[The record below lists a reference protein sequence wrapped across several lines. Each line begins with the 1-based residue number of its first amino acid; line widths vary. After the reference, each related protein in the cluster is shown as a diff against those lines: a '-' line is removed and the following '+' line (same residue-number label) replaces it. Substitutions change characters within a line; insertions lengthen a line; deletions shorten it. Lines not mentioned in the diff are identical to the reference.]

1 MKAYNL
7 NKAAKRIGIS
17 TEDCIDYLKGKHYIY
32 PDTKG
37 YRATIIGIQNGYVVN
52 INKQAC
58 LTTEGISKVASF
70 YVAMENAV
78 EEGKQ
83 LIAKYGLS
91 VNNWQ
96 HNTYRIKYIKHKVC

>member
-17 TEDCIDYLKGKHYIY
+17 TEDCIDYLKVRHYIHA
-32 PDTKG
+32 DTKG
-37 YRATIIGIQNGYVVN
+37 YRATAMGVQYGYVVN

-58 LTTEGISKVASF
+58 LTTEGISKVASAF
-70 YVAMENAV
+70 IAWDNAV

-83 LIAKYGLS
+83 LIEKYGLC
-91 VNNWQ
+91 VNN
-96 HNTYRIKYIKHKVC
+96 